1 MLKIETIRIKI
12 RKNLIDYYNNLGY
25 SIVDNFVNVNT
36 KDLHNGSGAIV
47 NVTCDGCDKELIMK
61 YKVYHQSV
69 KKYSDDNYYCKGC
82 KYLRIKNT
90 NMNKYGVEN
99 VMQIEEVKSKSIK
112 TQLDLYGSL
121 FGENEKDTNI
131 INKYGSLENYY
142 NLISEKKKLT
152 CLEKYDVDNVMKVQ
166 EIKEKSQNTCLER
179 HGEKN
184 PMFIE
189 KFVKE
194 SRKNQLKTK
203 LKKGLIVPED
213 KLNDLEKYRKVI
225 RRLV

>member
-82 KYLRIKNT
+82 KYLRIKN
-90 NMNKYGVEN
+90 
-99 VMQIEEVKSKSIK
+99 
-112 TQLDLYGSL
+112 
-121 FGENEKDTNI
+121 
-131 INKYGSLENYY
+131 
-142 NLISEKKKLT
+142 
-152 CLEKYDVDNVMKVQ
+152 
-166 EIKEKSQNTCLER
+166 
-179 HGEKN
+179 
-184 PMFIE
+184 
-189 KFVKE
+189 
-194 SRKNQLKTK
+194 
-203 LKKGLIVPED
+203 
-213 KLNDLEKYRKVI
+213 
-225 RRLV
+225 